1 MDIAP
6 LFDAASAAFDIAFG
20 HQGKT
25 LHYLLGGRPVRVRI
39 AGPAL
44 AEEVDLP
51 LSHLRGGS
59 DMRPEMTIDLWSEE
73 ETGVAAILGAPLEEI
88 RPFGHFTISDDRR
101 YLGEQRPSGAIWY
114 DRECNR
120 VIGSAIGLARRA
132 LDERARPFHRM
143 FCLWLSDHGIQFVHS
158 GLIGRR
164 GADGLMR
171 GVLFVGLGGSGKT
184 TSSISCFR
192 AGLSYLGDDAVGLEQ
207 TDSGFVGHSLY
218 GSCLVNVDHIRR
230 FPDLES
236 RSLPPRNDFEQKA
249 VVYLTPIDPERMV
262 ARVPI
267 AAVVLPKI
275 INQPDT
281 IFRPASKGQALLS
294 MAPSSIMSLPIVN
307 YDAMERVAG
316 LIDSVP
322 SYWLELGRDV
332 SAIPGAVNALFDTLE
347 AAKAGVGP

>member
-6 LFDAASAAFDIAFG
+6 LFDAASTAFDIAFG
-20 HQGKT
+20 RHGKT

-59 DMRPEMTIDLWSEE
+59 DMRPEMTVDLWSEE

-114 DRECNR
+114 DRERNR
-120 VIGSAIGLARRA
+120 VIGSAIGLRRRA

-143 FCLWLSDHGIQFVHS
+143 FCLWLSEHGIQFVHS
-158 GLIGRR
+158 GLIARKAG
-164 GADGLMR
+164 DGMMQ
-171 GVLFVGLGGSGKT
+171 GVLFVGVGGSGKT

-192 AGLSYLGDDAVGLEQ
+192 AGLSYLGDDAIGLEC
-207 TDSGFVGHSLY
+207 TDKGFVGHSLY
-218 GSCLVNVDHIRR
+218 GSCLVDVDHIRR
-230 FPDLES
+230 FPDLEAC
-236 RSLPPRNDFEQKA
+236 SLPPRNDFEHKA
-249 VVYLTPIDPERMV
+249 VVYLTPIDAARMA

-267 AAVVLPKI
+267 TAVVLPRI
-275 INQPDT
+275 VDRPDT
-281 IFRPASKGQALLS
+281 TFRPASRGQALLS

-307 YDAMERVAG
+307 HDAMERVAG
-316 LIDSVP
+316 LIESVP

-332 SAIPGAVNALFDTLE
+332 GAIPGAVNALFDALE
-347 AAKAGVGP
+347 PVRKMEDR